1 MTVLTFLTPVWL
13 LLFPFVLL
21 VPFVAAVRWQGM
33 AGLRFR
39 HAFIHRFLSQPTRVV
54 STKRSRIDWTVWLT
68 GVFMVFALAQPVL
81 QLSQGSE
88 TAEQQ
93 QTDGVIVLETSVTML
108 LSEADGRSRLAQSQH
123 WLRKLLE
130 QRDANTRTGL
140 VVFGDDAYQV
150 LSLTTDA
157 PLVTTMV
164 ERINPALAGRGDA
177 ALLEGLTLGVA
188 QLVKLQASS
197 GWVLLVH
204 DGAQSPLRGEL
215 QSLLAWAKQ
224 HSIRLAVL
232 SVGGLQASHDNTGGL
247 LYTPRSDELMQQL
260 ERQGAITASV
270 DDAPAMSALQT
281 ALLQAQPQTTTRF
294 VAGQT
299 LALMPYLLLLA
310 LFAWALPWLISQRV
324 QA

>member
-1 MTVLTFLTPVWL
+1 MTVLTFLTPEWL
-13 LLFPFVLL
+13 LLLPFVLL
-21 VPFVAAVRWQGM
+21 VPFVAALRWQGM

-39 HAFIHRFLSQPTRVV
+39 HAFVHRFLSQPTRVV
-54 STKRSRIDWTVWLT
+54 STKRSRIDWAVWLA
-68 GVFMVFALAQPVL
+68 GVFIVFALAQPVWH
-81 QLSQGSE
+81 LSQGTE
-88 TAEQQ
+88 VAEQQ
-93 QTDGVIVLETSVTML
+93 QSDGVVVLEASVSML
-108 LSEADGRSRLAQSQH
+108 LTEADGQSRLAQSQG
-123 WLRKLLE
+123 WLTQLLA
-130 QRDANTRTGL
+130 QRDANARTGL

-150 LSLTTDA
+150 LSATTDA
-157 PLVTTMV
+157 PLLTKMV
-164 ERINPALAGRGDA
+164 ERINPALAGRGDS
-177 ALLEGLTLGVA
+177 ALLEGLTLA
-188 QLVKLQASS
+188 IAELVKLHSLA

-215 QSLLAWAKQ
+215 QPLFDWAKQ
-224 HSIRLAVL
+224 HGIRLAVL

-247 LYTPRSDELMQQL
+247 LYTPRSDDLMQQL

-310 LFAWALPWLISQRV
+310 LFAWALPWLISARA